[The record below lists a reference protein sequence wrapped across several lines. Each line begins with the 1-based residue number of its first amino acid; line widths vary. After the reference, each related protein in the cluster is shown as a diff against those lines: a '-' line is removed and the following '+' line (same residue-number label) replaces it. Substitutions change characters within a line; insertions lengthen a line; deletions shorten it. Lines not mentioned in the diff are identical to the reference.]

1 MIPSKPIP
9 IARGRA
15 AGALGAVGVGGG
27 GKEDAFLLDEDD
39 ALTLD
44 DPAAPAA
51 QPSPEQQRL
60 ARALALAGRAPVL
73 SSLPGPSFLVDNRP
87 ALDLPPASPDSVSL
101 AAILTAE
108 TTRRLVGVSSA
119 PSHSFMA
126 QAQRAR

>member
-44 DPAAPAA
+44 DPA

-73 SSLPGPSFLVDNRP
+73 SSLPGPSFLVDNMP